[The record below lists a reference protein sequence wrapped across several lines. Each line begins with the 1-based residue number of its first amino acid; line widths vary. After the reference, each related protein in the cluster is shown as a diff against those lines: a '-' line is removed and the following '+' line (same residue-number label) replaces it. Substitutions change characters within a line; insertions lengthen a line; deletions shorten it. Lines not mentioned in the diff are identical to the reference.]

1 MLSDLTV
8 MPLLLRR
15 YLIASPIDSATLFA
29 SAGTTRKQTAPSG
42 EVASTPS
49 PSSLLCHLSG
59 IWMVAIGSSAGT
71 LCVAESAGVTRATQ
85 RNAANFRM
93 AVFRSSSFERQIAFG
108 RMGKLTTKI
117 LQRQR
122 CNIGFKLVCL

>member
-49 PSSLLCHLSG
+49 PTSLLCHLSG
-59 IWMVAIGSSAGT
+59 IWIAAIGSSAGT
-71 LCVAESAGVTRATQ
+71 LCVAENAGVTRTAH
-85 RNAANFRM
+85 RNAMNFRM
-93 AVFRSSSFERQIAFG
+93 PVFRSSRFEGQIGGGLLSG
-108 RMGKLTTKI
+108 RGPATRGRGGSSKAGKS
-117 LQRQR
+117 
-122 CNIGFKLVCL
+122 

>member
-8 MPLLLRR
+8 IPLLFRR

-29 SAGTTRKQTAPSG
+29 STGMTRKHTAPSG

-49 PSSLLCHLSG
+49 PTSLVCHLSG
-59 IWMVAIGSSAGT
+59 IWMIAIGSSAGT
-71 LCVAESAGVTRATQ
+71 LCVEESAGVTRATQ

-93 AVFRSSSFERQIAFG
+93 AAFRSSSFEGQIASN
-108 RMGKLTTKI
+108 GKNLRLTFSSGGTARLGLI
-117 LQRQR
+117 
-122 CNIGFKLVCL
+122 